1 MRQEDK
7 EILIRDLC
15 GRLSYGVKAY
25 IKNWSNLS
33 RKYYEGIYTVE
44 SIDPSLNTIIGYSE
58 RNFVEVIVDNDDY
71 EIKPYL
77 FPLSSMTDE
86 EWEEYQ
92 KIRMIDCVHGDIN
105 GTFINPGLIVDWLNA
120 HHFDYRGLIEKS
132 LVLDATGLNIY
143 KSIRNPFIKIIMSGN
158 KENIKLDPITFES
171 YGARMRN
178 LLTPYQNLVCI
189 IQDWLSGEL
198 NEDIVKKLLSNY
210 DLQGGVDKLI
220 EFSKSD
226 KLEELNC
233 RE

>member
-1 MRQEDK
+1 MTQEDRQ
-7 EILIRDLC
+7 ILLKDLC
-15 GRLSYGVKAY
+15 ERVPYGVK
-25 IKNWSNLS
+25 INENTQGDFTVIGLTME
-33 RKYYEGIYTVE
+33 RVFTTCETEGCH
-44 SIDPSLNTIIGYSE
+44 
-58 RNFVEVIVDNDDY
+58 NDFPI
-71 EIKPYL
+71 ECVKPYL

-132 LVLDATGLNIY
+132 LALDATGLNIY